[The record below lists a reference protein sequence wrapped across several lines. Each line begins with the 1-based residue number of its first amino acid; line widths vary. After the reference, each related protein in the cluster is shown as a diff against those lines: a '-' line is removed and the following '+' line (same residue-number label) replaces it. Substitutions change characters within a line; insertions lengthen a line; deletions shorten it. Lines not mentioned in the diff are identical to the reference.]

1 MKKLLLIIVLLFS
14 KNVFSSEFNFIFDW
28 SDLKNCTSG
37 NPNTVSNPIF
47 YLNNI
52 PKGTKEIIFQLKDLD
67 VPSYNH
73 GGGKVSLKNLKIV
86 MPEDPKFGKFFFK
99 IEPGSFKYK
108 SPCPPDGQ
116 HTYSWIASANK
127 AKANSNQKYPATL
140 KVTKSNQS
148 SSNSEDLQ
156 KLQDLFDSGV
166 LTEEQFNEAK
176 SNLNIEAANN
186 IKGKK
191 IKLEVLG
198 IPLGGVIDTE
208 NQTIDGKQFQFYTRG
223 QANKKFFVYD
233 DDEWNNSNSQPGKY
247 VFQAKKGKEF
257 EGMSKVY
264 IKPPNKKDKMK
275 LYSVYF
281 AKLDGENRV
290 GRIDISPWENSEND
304 VICKKRSE
312 EIYAREYSS
321 GKYQITEEEH
331 AENKRSGVKIIEN
344 EDFAY
349 MIGCYG
355 EKAGWL
361 WVWAEDKKLKEIFLS
376 Q

>member
-1 MKKLLLIIVLLFS
+1 
-14 KNVFSSEFNFIFDW
+14 
-28 SDLKNCTSG
+28 
-37 NPNTVSNPIF
+37 
-47 YLNNI
+47 
-52 PKGTKEIIFQLKDLD
+52 
-67 VPSYNH
+67 
-73 GGGKVSLKNLKIV
+73 

-166 LTEEQFNEAK
+166 LTEEQFNKAK

-186 IKGKK
+186 IKDKK

-198 IPLGGVIDTE
+198 IPLGGVIDTD

-223 QANKKFFVYD
+223 QANKKFFAYD
-233 DDEWNNSNSQPGKY
+233 DDEWNNSNSQPGKF

-290 GRIDISPWENSEND
+290 GRIDISPWEDRENH